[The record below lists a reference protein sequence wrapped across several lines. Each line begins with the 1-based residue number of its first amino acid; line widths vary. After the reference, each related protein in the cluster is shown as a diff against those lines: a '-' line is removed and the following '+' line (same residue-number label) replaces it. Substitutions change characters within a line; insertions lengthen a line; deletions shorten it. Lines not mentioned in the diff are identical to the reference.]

1 MPPGGKWKE
10 TFYGVY
16 KQANEHTAYI
26 YNADLHIPSIGIR
39 PNIVYG
45 LTRDQGVSS
54 KNTIAI
60 QSAVLDEEYDIPYKG
75 KYSWLYA
82 GEAASA
88 FIYSVMK
95 EFTKAYVFNLNGQCE
110 TIENGLTILK
120 SLKPEAK
127 VTCSGQNFPF
137 PPDLSDEPLRKL
149 IGNYPTHS
157 VEEGISDTYNSFIE
171 LKELGRCPEINKVN

>member
-1 MPPGGKWKE
+1 MKLKL
-10 TFYGVY
+10 
-16 KQANEHTAYI
+16 I
-26 YNADLHIPSIGIR
+26 Y
-39 PNIVYG
+39 PNIPFWRAETSRITLFLGDVEFE
-45 LTRDQGVSS
+45 DF
-54 KNTIAI
+54 
-60 QSAVLDEEYDIPYKG
+60 QSAVLNEEYDIPYKG

-137 PPDLSDEPLRKL
+137 S
-149 IGNYPTHS
+149 T
-157 VEEGISDTYNSFIE
+157 
-171 LKELGRCPEINKVN
+171 